1 MRKVPITREGK
12 GNNENT
18 SASSLRRLDPASTVE
33 SIVNKALK
41 TSAGKMGL
49 RDVKAVIACL
59 KENDPV
65 ACSYCHYNVAKELGT
80 VLGSWDKNIRA
91 VYAYGYDDNTSA
103 EECSENISLFSLVH
117 MIIWAERKTKALKA
131 LIEAIDHALV
141 QHQRQLF
148 ALKELEH
155 VLDVQVIDDVDVK
168 SRTGYASLLKSIH
181 QMPVQVWGGN
191 NQI

>member
-1 MRKVPITREGK
+1 MRKVPITRKGK
-12 GNNENT
+12 GKNEKT
-18 SASSLRRLDPASTVE
+18 AASSLRRLDPASTVD

-41 TSAGKMGL
+41 TSASKMGL
-49 RDVKAVIACL
+49 RDAKAVIACL

-65 ACSYCHYNVAKELGT
+65 ACSYCHYNVAKELGA

-103 EECSENISLFSLVH
+103 QECSENISLFSLVH

-131 LIEAIDHALV
+131 LIEAIDHALA

-181 QMPVQVWGGN
+181 QMPVQVWGDSN
-191 NQI
+191 